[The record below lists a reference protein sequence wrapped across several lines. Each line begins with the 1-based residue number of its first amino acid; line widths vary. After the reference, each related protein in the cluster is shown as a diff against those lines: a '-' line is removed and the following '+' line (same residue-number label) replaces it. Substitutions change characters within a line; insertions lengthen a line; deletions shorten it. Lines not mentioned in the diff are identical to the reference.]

1 MKPLNDQVSNEYS
14 CLMIFVGERWRGSVC
29 HGQIGAKLL
38 ILVLKSGGHFCTK
51 EPNLWTYKTYLSH
64 CVCDYCCWNGF
75 QKAKKTS
82 GGGTHKYDESTVR
95 TTDFSP
101 YFFLGKWPL
110 KPLLGIVC
118 SLSGLKGVFI
128 TNFSVPSCS
137 KLRRKQRHVWNA
149 HWTMHRGKWTLLIL
163 LAAASILQSQ
173 TQTNFSS
180 GFCHTRGFHL

>member
-1 MKPLNDQVSNEYS
+1 MDTFAQKNQTFEPIRHTFHIVYVTTAAATSN
-14 CLMIFVGERWRGSVC
+14 LRNR
-29 HGQIGAKLL
+29 
-38 ILVLKSGGHFCTK
+38 
-51 EPNLWTYKTYLSH
+51 
-64 CVCDYCCWNGF
+64 F

-82 GGGTHKYDESTVR
+82 GPGTHKYDESTVR

-180 GFCHTRGFHL
+180 GFSRGFHL

>member
-118 SLSGLKGVFI
+118 SLFRLE
-128 TNFSVPSCS
+128 
-137 KLRRKQRHVWNA
+137 
-149 HWTMHRGKWTLLIL
+149 RGFYHEF
-163 LAAASILQSQ
+163 
-173 TQTNFSS
+173 FSS
-180 GFCHTRGFHL
+180 LVFQAETKAKARVECPLNNAQGKMDPPHLSNSSLYSAKPNSN